1 MSGTAFFFVLLGVA
15 YATGR
20 VFAFVDWIEG
30 KARYWRK
37 ASTRDAAGRD
47 LQPYIGK
54 SPRMR
59 G

>member
-20 VFAFVDWIEG
+20 VFAFVDWIE
-30 KARYWRK
+30 
-37 ASTRDAAGRD
+37 
-47 LQPYIGK
+47 
-54 SPRMR
+54 R